1 LATTTAVS
9 SNFERFFYEIA
20 NRDSAKVTEWM
31 NKFNET
37 GVLDIPQDIHAKACS
52 IMASYA
58 VSGAR
63 LGLAPS
69 AACHFAAHFINA

>member
-1 LATTTAVS
+1 
-9 SNFERFFYEIA
+9 
-20 NRDSAKVTEWM
+20 M

-52 IMASYA
+52 FMASYA

-63 LGLAPS
+63 LGLALPARDLTFRS
-69 AACHFAAHFINA
+69 SLHKCVT